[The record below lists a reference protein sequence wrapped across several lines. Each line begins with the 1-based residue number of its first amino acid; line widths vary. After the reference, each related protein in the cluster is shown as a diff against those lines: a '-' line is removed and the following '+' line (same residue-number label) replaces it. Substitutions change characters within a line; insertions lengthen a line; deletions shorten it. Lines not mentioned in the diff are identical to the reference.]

1 MKLVVK
7 RFRVKSLIGVIV
19 LTVGFLLLG
28 PLNLFNSSTSK
39 AEDCGE
45 IISGRYS
52 YENLICESGSPN
64 INAENDEELRASY
77 PKIIDLRASASAED
91 IEKAICFYATKDEA
105 TRNRAMDVYRYKYIQ
120 NQWEKKQ
127 KNVDLIIDMF
137 FKKKYCVGHYSEDRD
152 NYDAANITM
161 EERYRECVSI
171 KRDLPSQIEI
181 YESLMKDD
189 EVLGGWYLVFLE
201 IKEER
206 RRFLSQ
212 RSINLIE
219 ERDTLFDSYQ
229 ILQCELNFPVLKDP
243 EPESN
248 SVPEE
253 PWTPSGVV

>member
-1 MKLVVK
+1 VKLVVK

-105 TRNRAMDVYRYKYIQ
+105 TRNRAMDVIGINIYRTNGKR
-120 NQWEKKQ
+120 NKKM
-127 KNVDLIIDMF
+127 L
-137 FKKKYCVGHYSEDRD
+137 
-152 NYDAANITM
+152 T
-161 EERYRECVSI
+161 
-171 KRDLPSQIEI
+171 
-181 YESLMKDD
+181 
-189 EVLGGWYLVFLE
+189 
-201 IKEER
+201 
-206 RRFLSQ
+206 
-212 RSINLIE
+212 
-219 ERDTLFDSYQ
+219 
-229 ILQCELNFPVLKDP
+229 
-243 EPESN
+243 
-248 SVPEE
+248 
-253 PWTPSGVV
+253 